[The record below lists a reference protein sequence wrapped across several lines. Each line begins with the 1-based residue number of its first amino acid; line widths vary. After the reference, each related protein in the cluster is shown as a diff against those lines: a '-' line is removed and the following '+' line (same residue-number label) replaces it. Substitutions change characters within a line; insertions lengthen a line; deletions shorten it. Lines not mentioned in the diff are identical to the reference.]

1 MKIARKATARKR
13 RLDPLTVKE
22 RSERM
27 ALVKSKDTKPE
38 IAVRRLIHRMGYRYR
53 LHSRVLPGHPDLVF
67 PTRKKVIF
75 VHGCF
80 WHRHKGC
87 PNTRLPK
94 TRLDFW
100 KPKLEKNRKRD
111 LAKQRKL
118 RRQGWRMLVV
128 WECQINNEKKL
139 SGRLRAFLEK

>member
-1 MKIARKATARKR
+1 
-13 RLDPLTVKE
+13 
-22 RSERM
+22 M

-80 WHRHKGC
+80 WHRHEGC

-94 TRLDFW
+94 SRLDFW

>member
-1 MKIARKATARKR
+1 MKIVRKATARKR

-80 WHRHKGC
+80 WHRHEGC

-94 TRLDFW
+94 SRLDFW